1 MDDHRNLFELEEVAR
16 QLYRRMAAA
25 WNKFDEKGM
34 TAPQGYI
41 LEKLEQEGPLKVS
54 QMAEAL
60 SYSAGA
66 ITTLSDK
73 LIASGYVERNR
84 DEADRRVV
92 YLSITEE
99 GRQVL
104 GAIREQ
110 RKVNIN
116 TFFGALTDEDIH
128 HLIRIYK
135 DILAKTDKKV

>member
-1 MDDHRNLFELEEVAR
+1 MVDHRNLFELEEVAR
-16 QLYRRMAAA
+16 HLYRRMAVA

-34 TAPQGYI
+34 TAPQGYV

-60 SYSAGA
+60 SYTAGA

-73 LIASGYVERNR
+73 LIASGYVKR
-84 DEADRRVV
+84 DRDDVDRRVV

-99 GRQVL
+99 GRNIL
-104 GAIREQ
+104 GAIRIQ
-110 RKVNIN
+110 RRANIDA
-116 TFFGALTDEDIH
+116 FFGGLPDEDIQ

-135 DILAKTDKKV
+135 DILANTDKKA